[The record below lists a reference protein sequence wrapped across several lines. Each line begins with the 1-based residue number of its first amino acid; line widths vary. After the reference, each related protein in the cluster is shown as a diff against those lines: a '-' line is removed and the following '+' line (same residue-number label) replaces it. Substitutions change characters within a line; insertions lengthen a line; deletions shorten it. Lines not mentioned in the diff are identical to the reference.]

1 MGKTDKILELFKIE
15 KDSLVNELT
24 KPPKKSISIGTFNGN
39 HLKENQYHL
48 EELNL

>member
-24 KPPKKSISIGTFNGN
+24 KPPKIPHF
-39 HLKENQYHL
+39 HLG
-48 EELNL
+48 